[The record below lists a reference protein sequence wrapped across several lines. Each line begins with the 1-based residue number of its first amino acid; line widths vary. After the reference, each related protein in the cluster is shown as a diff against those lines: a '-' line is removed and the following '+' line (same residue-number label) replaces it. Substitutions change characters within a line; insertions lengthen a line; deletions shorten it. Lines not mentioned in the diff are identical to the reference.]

1 MKPKVEAVVNL
12 SYTMTKVLD
21 RLKKDNPI
29 SIQDLR
35 AEINSLKSKVI
46 QLKRIIEILELVN
59 VNNNNDDNDID
70 LKIFEDSEF
79 QVGKSSKEYLN
90 IIEQIISRKYILK
103 IKIIINK
110 EFALETLALVD
121 IGVDRNI
128 IREGLIPTKYYK
140 KTTQALSTANDQR
153 LNINYQIQSV

>member
-1 MKPKVEAVVNL
+1 M
-12 SYTMTKVLD
+12 
-21 RLKKDNPI
+21 
-29 SIQDLR
+29 
-35 AEINSLKSKVI
+35 
-46 QLKRIIEILELVN
+46 
-59 VNNNNDDNDID
+59 
-70 LKIFEDSEF
+70 KIFEDSEF

-110 EFALETLALVD
+110 ESAMETLALVD

-140 KTTQALSTANDQR
+140 KTTQALSTANDQQ
-153 LNINYQIQSV
+153 LNINYQIQ